1 MDYKIF
7 IAEDD
12 DVIAN
17 AVIKRLSEWNFIVKR
32 AENYRD
38 VLSEFEDFSPHITLL
53 DISLPFRSGYFW
65 CGEIRKISKCPV
77 IFISSASDNMN
88 VITAIDMGADD
99 FVAKPFDVNVL
110 IAKIRALLRRS
121 YDFAEGAVIIEHN
134 GALLNIADA
143 TLTAFGERIELTKN
157 EFRILQ
163 TLLENKGKIV
173 TREEL
178 MNRLWETED
187 FIDENALYVNIA
199 RLRRKLDAAGLE
211 GFITTKVGRG
221 YIV

>member
-65 CGEIRKISKCPV
+65 CGEIRKVSKCPV

-143 TLTAFGERIELTKN
+143 TLTAFGERVELTKN
-157 EFRILQ
+157 EFRVLQ